1 MYSSFQTISGRGR
14 NKDKCMFLLYIYANS
29 INNSKGNKAGTE
41 GGLAMDFTM
50 KDLYA
55 IEEIQSEENLFRL
68 LVGSLCPSIYG
79 HELVKAGL
87 VLGLFGGSQKYTNDK
102 NRIPVRGDPHIL
114 VVGDPGLGKSQM
126 LQAAANIAPRSVYV
140 CGNTT
145 TTSGLTVTLSKE
157 GGSGDYAL
165 EAGALVLADQGCC
178 CIDEFDKMTSQHQAL
193 LEAMVRNWVLTLV
206 ACSSSGAGFRVWIYL
221 HVFLP
226 FFKGKQL
233 WWLPVCFP
241 GWQTHSKNG
250 TLLK

>member
-1 MYSSFQTISGRGR
+1 MLESDKYITGRGR

-29 INNSKGNKAGTE
+29 INNTKGNKSGNE

-50 KDLYA
+50 KELYA
-55 IEEIQSEENLFRL
+55 IDEIQSEENLFRL

-87 VLGLFGGSQKYTNDK
+87 VLGLFGGSQKFTNDK
-102 NRIPVRGDPHIL
+102 NRIPVRGDPHML

-126 LQAAANIAPRSVYV
+126 LQATANIAPRSVYV

-193 LEAMVRNWVLTLV
+193 LEAMVR
-206 ACSSSGAGFRVWIYL
+206 SEAGL
-221 HVFLP
+221 MQP
-226 FFKGKQL
+226 K
-233 WWLPVCFP
+233 
-241 GWQTHSKNG
+241 
-250 TLLK
+250 